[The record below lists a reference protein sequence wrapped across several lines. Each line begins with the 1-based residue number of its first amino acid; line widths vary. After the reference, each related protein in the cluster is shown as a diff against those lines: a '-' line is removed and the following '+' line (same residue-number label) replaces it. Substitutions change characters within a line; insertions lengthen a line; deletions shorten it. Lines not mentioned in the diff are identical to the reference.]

1 MPRRMRLLC
10 AVLALV
16 VVGVMAFV
24 AAELK
29 ETTNTV
35 VTYRTSD
42 QIAML
47 GLGLVL
53 GAGILFLGRSRVD
66 ADAVGVRVRNVVVH
80 HELPWSA
87 VRAVR
92 FERTSSWASLLLE
105 NGDEVALLA
114 VQAVVAAVRALGAP
128 LPEQGT
134 FLIYLVVSVCVL
146 PIAGN
151 FAFAEPTRW
160 SGAVVAVGAVATA
173 VAGWRLQG
181 VWAAGG

>member
-10 AVLALV
+10 AVLALLV
-16 VVGVMAFV
+16 VAVMAFV

-66 ADAVGVRVRNVVVH
+66 ADAAGVRVRNVVVH

-114 VQAVVAAVRALGAP
+114 VQAVDKEHAVRAVEGLRTLREQARANDPAP
-128 LPEQGT
+128 PPL
-134 FLIYLVVSVCVL
+134 LY
-146 PIAGN
+146 
-151 FAFAEPTRW
+151 PTRE
-160 SGAVVAVGAVATA
+160 
-173 VAGWRLQG
+173 
-181 VWAAGG
+181 